1 MAWAS
6 LDFCSSSTPRSAVV
20 VSSGAACRHLAA
32 ALPRLALL
40 IGLVL
45 CSEWALSVDHREV
58 WRRQGYGEYYQTGH
72 VLALLI
78 KLSNHCINKE
88 IQSNISRN
96 HHQNLS
102 PPTPLLQNSTN
113 IVKTSTHLRQLTTI
127 SFLYGRTDHPERLY
141 RRPSHG
147 AIFISGLIA

>member
-6 LDFCSSSTPRSAVV
+6 LDLCSSSTPRSAVV
-20 VSSGAACRHLAA
+20 GR
-32 ALPRLALL
+32 
-40 IGLVL
+40 LVL
-45 CSEWALSVDHREV
+45 HVGTWLLLCLASPSLSAWCCAQSGPYLSIIGRFGEGRD
-58 WRRQGYGEYYQTGH
+58 GEYYQTGH